1 MPLKTSSIK
10 DGLCRA
16 RPKIDQLINLP
27 INQPTGQNETTKEPT
42 NRQPTTTKTFIHPVM
57 FYIKHGD
64 DIYID
69 KYYSLVFT

>member
-1 MPLKTSSIK
+1 MHVV
-10 DGLCRA
+10 
-16 RPKIDQLINLP
+16 
-27 INQPTGQNETTKEPT
+27 ETNNWKATT
-42 NRQPTTTKTFIHPVM
+42 TTTTTTTTKTFIHPAM